1 MRGRRVWE
9 IGGFISGA
17 VLIVVGA
24 IALYLGVDG
33 YQTVHDELDKEYIVG
48 GSDMSPEEI
57 QAGAAEAGLP
67 ETINLPSCDVV
78 DEEIDTGS
86 EARCFAQYMRIHA
99 LEGTGGLTY
108 AQMGR
113 FQSAD
118 NPDDPAGTSDEEAAA
133 KDEEGQPISNS
144 QRNTWINETALATAL
159 NVAYMAEQIS
169 IFGIVVGV
177 ALILTGMGLV
187 ILAFA
192 VFGRAPETTGSAP
205 ATT

>member
-1 MRGRRVWE
+1 
-9 IGGFISGA
+9 
-17 VLIVVGA
+17 
-24 IALYLGVDG
+24 
-33 YQTVHDELDKEYIVG
+33 
-48 GSDMSPEEI
+48 
-57 QAGAAEAGLP
+57 
-67 ETINLPSCDVV
+67 
-78 DEEIDTGS
+78 
-86 EARCFAQYMRIHA
+86 MRIHA